1 MASTICSYK
10 VIKTVLRIK
19 LLLIISVTPL
29 IFITMKKMKK
39 ILFVCTGNSCRSQ
52 IAEGLLRD
60 LAGDNFEV
68 FSAGSHPS
76 RVHPASIAVMAEW
89 GIDISNH
96 TSDWT
101 NEYLDKSIDIVITV
115 CDNANQACPT
125 FPGDVKRIHW
135 SIDDPFHGW
144 GAEPADL
151 EPYRETREIL
161 KEKIES
167 FLNGET
173 DR

>member
-1 MASTICSYK
+1 
-10 VIKTVLRIK
+10 
-19 LLLIISVTPL
+19 
-29 IFITMKKMKK
+29 
-39 ILFVCTGNSCRSQ
+39 
-52 IAEGLLRD
+52 
-60 LAGDNFEV
+60 
-68 FSAGSHPS
+68 
-76 RVHPASIAVMAEW
+76 MAEW

-144 GAEPADL
+144 SADPADL

-167 FLNGET
+167 FLQGET
-173 DR
+173 AR